1 MSKITGIRGIEV
13 LDSRGMPTVAV
24 IAELENGIQGMA
36 MVPSGAST
44 GMNEAIELRDGD
56 PKRYF
61 GKGVL
66 RALSHVEDVIFP
78 TVKGMDPCNQ
88 QAIDQMM
95 IDLDGTPNKARL
107 GANAILGVS
116 MAVARAAANLKQI
129 PLYLHIQELSK
140 GILSFPM
147 PTMNIINGGA
157 HADNTID
164 IQEFMVRP
172 IGFHSMADRIRV
184 GSEVFHS
191 LKKLLKAKGF
201 STSVGDEG
209 GFAPHLESN
218 EAALSFIVQAIEKAG
233 YRPGEN
239 VSIALDCA
247 ASFFYEDGLYHMGKK
262 LGSTEKVTSEEYIEY
277 LTSLCQQFPIDTIE
291 DGLDESDW
299 TGWELL
305 TEKLGDKIQLIGD
318 DIFVTNPHFLKRGI
332 DQNIANSILIKL
344 NQIGTLTETLDTI
357 KLAKE
362 NHYKTVISHRSGETE
377 DTFIADLAVGSNAAQ
392 IKTGSLSRSERTSKY
407 NRLLFIEKN
416 C

>member
-1 MSKITGIRGIEV
+1 MSKITGIRGIEI

-66 RALSHVEDVIFP
+66 RALSNVEDVIFP
-78 TVKGMDPCNQ
+78 TLRGMDPCNQ
-88 QAIDQMM
+88 ESIDQIM

-129 PLYLHIQELSK
+129 PLYLHVQELSK

-164 IQEFMVRP
+164 IQEFMIRP

-191 LKKLLKAKGF
+191 LKKILKGTGF

-218 EAALSFIVQAIEKAG
+218 EAALSFIVQAIEMAG
-233 YRPGEN
+233 YRPGEDI
-239 VSIALDCA
+239 SIALDCA
-247 ASFFYEDGLYHMGKK
+247 ASFFYEDGLYCMGKK
-262 LGSTEKVTSEEYIEY
+262 LGSKEKVTSAEYIDY
-277 LTSLCQQFPIDTIE
+277 LTSLC
-291 DGLDESDW
+291 
-299 TGWELL
+299 
-305 TEKLGDKIQLIGD
+305 
-318 DIFVTNPHFLKRGI
+318 
-332 DQNIANSILIKL
+332 
-344 NQIGTLTETLDTI
+344 
-357 KLAKE
+357 
-362 NHYKTVISHRSGETE
+362 
-377 DTFIADLAVGSNAAQ
+377 
-392 IKTGSLSRSERTSKY
+392 
-407 NRLLFIEKN
+407 
-416 C
+416 